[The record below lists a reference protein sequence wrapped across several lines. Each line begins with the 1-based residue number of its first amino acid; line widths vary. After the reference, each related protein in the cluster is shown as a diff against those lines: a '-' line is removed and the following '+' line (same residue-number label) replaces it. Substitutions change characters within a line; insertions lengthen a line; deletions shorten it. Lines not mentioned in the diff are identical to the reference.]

1 MESNLSLNHDYDP
14 NSTQLSLKSNS
25 LRICLSALEWQVLS
39 ENLPLALMLRYMLR
53 SQAPIVLTDRFTL
66 LLLTFLR
73 NNN

>member
-66 LLLTFLR
+66 LLLTFLL

>member
-53 SQAPIVLTDRFTL
+53 SQAPIVLTDRFNL
-66 LLLTFLR
+66 LLLTFLL